1 MKRVSSNFIEKI
13 NKEIVDF
20 STTLELVLK
29 REKLNLKQEFKQD
42 KQ

>member
-1 MKRVSSNFIEKI
+1 MTRVSSNFIEKI

-42 KQ
+42 K

>member
-1 MKRVSSNFIEKI
+1 MKRISSNFIEKV

-29 REKLNLKQEFKQD
+29 KEKLNLKQEFKQD
-42 KQ
+42 K

>member
-42 KQ
+42 K